1 MHNPMIIYAVLG
13 LYGVLILLVIG
24 YVYTKFRTAGKT
36 LQMLQSE
43 WQSAESTH
51 ANFVGIAQERL
62 SKLSKPAPA
71 AATPLRSGGVAA
83 DMRHQVVMM
92 AKRGSALNDIA
103 RTCGLHEG
111 EVDVLLGMA
120 RLQR

>member
-1 MHNPMIIYAVLG
+1 MHNPILIYAILG
-13 LYGVLILLVIG
+13 LYGVLIMLVIG
-24 YVYTKFRTAGKT
+24 YVYWKFRTAAKT
-36 LQMLQSE
+36 LKSLQSE

-51 ANFVGIAQERL
+51 SNFVGIAQERL

-71 AATPLRSGGVAA
+71 LATPLRAGSVGA

-103 RTCGLHEG
+103 RTCGLNEG